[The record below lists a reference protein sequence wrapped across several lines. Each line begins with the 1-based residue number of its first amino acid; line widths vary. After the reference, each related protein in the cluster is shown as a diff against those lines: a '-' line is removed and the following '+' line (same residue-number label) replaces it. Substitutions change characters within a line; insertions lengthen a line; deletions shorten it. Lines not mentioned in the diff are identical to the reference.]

1 MLRRRDLLTATI
13 GAAMFGCRAVPEDR
27 VGLVSPRA
35 STSAPPRVRTGQPGP
50 IPPGLVGAAQ
60 RHTAD
65 EALLAAVAH
74 AGGLPDAGSGDVV
87 LLKVNTNS
95 GDPYPYSSRPGAVAL
110 LAEHYLRR
118 GAHVVVGD
126 RSFWGDR
133 DTRGNLEANGIAA
146 ACAATGAELRVFDDA
161 HPWHELPPLS
171 SWVGPV
177 RIPRLVMQAKVVL
190 NLACVKTH
198 FISGATLGLKNGLGF
213 VRAEDR
219 ARPGNLRSHDPDKL
233 HHQIAELRAALPPM
247 FTVLDGY
254 DALVA
259 GGPTPTSGRT
269 PRVVQTGVVL
279 AGRDPV
285 AVDAL
290 GLSLLRQLADDE
302 EAVGAWPPWESPVL
316 RAAIAHRLGVER
328 PEALTWRADEG
339 LEELALEASRPPRE
353 PTAQGS
359 KRVAPA
365 RH

>member
-1 MLRRRDLLTATI
+1 MLRRRSLLAATL
-13 GAAMFGCRAVPEDR
+13 GAAMVGCRRAAPLDHARSKSRDAARAAQPAPVDPAHDR
-27 VGLVSPRA
+27 PQRGER
-35 STSAPPRVRTGQPGP
+35 
-50 IPPGLVGAAQ
+50 GLVGCARRAS
-60 RHTAD
+60 AD
-65 EALLAAVAH
+65 EALLTAVAH
-74 AGGLPDAGSGDVV
+74 VGGLPHAGPGDLV

-190 NLACVKTH
+190 NLACAKTH

-219 ARPGNLRSHDPDKL
+219 ARPGNLRSHDPEKL
-233 HHQIAELRAALPPM
+233 HHQIAELRAAMPPM
-247 FTVLDGY
+247 FTVLDGF

-259 GGPTPTSGRT
+259 GGPTPSSGRPPWIT
-269 PRVVQTGVVL
+269 RTGVVV
-279 AGRDPV
+279 AGHDPI
-285 AVDAL
+285 AVDAT
-290 GLSLLRQLADDE
+290 GLALLRQHTDE
-302 EAVGAWPPWESPVL
+302 EEDIATTAPWKSPIL
-316 RAAIAHRLGVER
+316 RAAIAQRLGILR
-328 PEALTWRADEG
+328 PEALVWRADEG
-339 LEELALEASRPPRE
+339 LEALRSAVS
-353 PTAQGS
+353 
-359 KRVAPA
+359 
-365 RH
+365 

>member
-1 MLRRRDLLTATI
+1 VVVVPAFRRVIARPSSPPPPRLVETGRVEKALVG
-13 GAAMFGCRAVPEDR
+13 GAR
-27 VGLVSPRA
+27 RA
-35 STSAPPRVRTGQPGP
+35 S
-50 IPPGLVGAAQ
+50 
-60 RHTAD
+60 AD
-65 EALLAAVAH
+65 DALLAAVAH

-161 HPWHELPPLS
+161 HPWHELPPLA

-177 RIPRLVMQAKVVL
+177 RVPRLVMQAKVVL
-190 NLACVKTH
+190 NLACAKTH

-279 AGRDPV
+279 AGHDPI
-285 AVDAL
+285 AVDAA
-290 GLSLLRQLADDE
+290 GLALLREYADEE
-302 EAVGAWPPWESPVL
+302 EAVLGWTPWESPIV
-316 RAAIAHRLGVER
+316 RAAMEHRLGIAR
-328 PEALTWRADEG
+328 PEALVWRADEG
-339 LEELALEASRPPRE
+339 LEAL
-353 PTAQGS
+353 Q
-359 KRVAPA
+359 A
-365 RH
+365 RLRAR